1 MRVTH
6 DVSKFTEV
14 PLAPHVVSFALQ
26 KLNVHYPMYF
36 AQELADLLNQALR
49 KREEGI
55 ALQLELQKA
64 ILTNLVQ
71 MVREPQS
78 GMREECLR
86 LDAIRA
92 EKILSAAP
100 PLPANPSDEFKSA
113 LHSQEA
119 FKLNSDTIAAAKW
132 GWYTALG
139 GGEKQSWVSVAKGFP
154 SNEFGEQI
162 MDSIQVLLRFEN
174 AYRNPVV
181 GWYNWIHEKWETP
194 DGFVQNVSAW
204 ALLPE
209 N

>member
-1 MRVTH
+1 MKSKH
-6 DVSKFTEV
+6 DASKFIQS
-14 PLAPHVVSFALQ
+14 PLAPIVVSLALQ
-26 KLNVHYPMYF
+26 KLHMHYPMYF
-36 AQELADLLNQALR
+36 AEELADLLNQALV
-49 KREEGI
+49 KREEDI

-64 ILTNLVQ
+64 ILKNLVQ

-92 EKILSAAP
+92 EKILSEAP
-100 PLPANPSDEFKSA
+100 PPPTNPSDEFKTA

-119 FKLNSDTIAAAKW
+119 FKLNRDTIAAAKW

-139 GGEKQSWVSVAKGFP
+139 GGEKQSWISVDKGFP
-154 SNEFGEQI
+154 PNEFGEEI
-162 MDSIQVLLRFEN
+162 MDSVSVLIRFEN
-174 AYRNPVV
+174 DYRTPVV
-181 GWYNWIHEKWETP
+181 AWYNWLHEKWETP
-194 DGFVQNVSAW
+194 EGFAHGVSAW